1 MTSTGSPTQESGS
14 QEPGS
19 SGSMAQLRG
28 GFKTASARAGWWL
41 KRIQWPTIL
50 GLTLAIAAVTSGIA
64 TYLTLT
70 GAAGFVPSRSL
81 VITLL
86 LVNLAIVLTL
96 FALIAYRLVR
106 LWIAR
111 RAGSA
116 GARLHLRL
124 VAMFSFVAVMPAIIV
139 AVFAATT
146 LDRSLDSWFSERTR
160 TIIDNASTVAQAY
173 LNEHRQVLRADALA
187 MANDLNRYSPLYY
200 TNPPRF
206 REVMNTQVALRSL
219 SGGFVADAQGRL
231 MAYAE
236 GSAQTSIAPPSADV
250 LKNLGEGEAHLT
262 ASEEGDQVQALV
274 RLTGFGEAFLLVSRF
289 VDARVLEHLARTK
302 AAAAEYANLESR
314 RYTVQLTFALIYV
327 IVALLV
333 LLAAIW
339 LGLWAANRM
348 VAPIGDLVGAAE
360 RVSDGDLTTRVDVGS
375 DADEISA
382 LGRTF
387 NRMTGQ
393 LQSQRNELME
403 ANHQLDRR
411 RRFTETVLSGVSAGV
426 IGLDAKG
433 RVNLINRSCLSLLGR
448 TRDELIGQA
457 LTGSIPEMAIYVR
470 QAMARS
476 DRPAE
481 GQITLEQD
489 DGGERTLTVRV
500 ASEKSGDGS
509 HGYVVTLDDIS
520 ELVSA
525 QRASAWADI
534 ARRIAHEIKN
544 PLTPIQL
551 SAERLQRK
559 YGAHVEKDPEV
570 FEQCT
575 STIVRQVE
583 DLGRMVDEFSS
594 FARMPSAVFA
604 PEDVS
609 ALARDAVFMQRV
621 AAPHV
626 EFVLEGAD
634 DPIKVE
640 CDRRLVGQALTN
652 IIKNAVEAVDTWH
665 EQSPRTDDAQ
675 ETKDRIVVSLDNSGE
690 MVVLSV
696 SDTGIG
702 LPRSERY
709 RLLEPYVTRR
719 EKGTG
724 LGLAIV
730 KKIMEDHA
738 GSLVLED
745 APWVATGGH
754 GASIKLVLPRT
765 QVLAPDRDEA
775 TTVDVL
781 SSAPG
786 TDDISSDMSADM
798 PLMHS
803 APARLSGVGED

>member
-1 MTSTGSPTQESGS
+1 VVSGS
-14 QEPGS
+14 
-19 SGSMAQLRG
+19 
-28 GFKTASARAGWWL
+28 
-41 KRIQWPTIL
+41 
-50 GLTLAIAAVTSGIA
+50 A
-64 TYLTLT
+64 TYVGLT
-70 GAAGFVPSRSL
+70 GATDFEPSRAQA
-81 VITLL
+81 IALL

-116 GARLHLRL
+116 GARLHVRL

-160 TIIDNASTVAQAY
+160 TIIANASTVAEAY
-173 LNEHRQVLRADALA
+173 LNEHRQKLRDDALL
-187 MANDLNRYSPLYY
+187 MAKDLDRSAYLYQSNRTDFQKLMVQQAA
-200 TNPPRF
+200 F
-206 REVMNTQVALRSL
+206 RSL
-219 SGGFVADAQGRL
+219 AGAFIADGNGIL
-231 MAYAE
+231 MAYAP
-236 GSAQTSIAPPSADV
+236 GSTPTSIAPPSAET
-250 LKNLGEGEAHLT
+250 LSTLGEGEAHLT
-262 ASEEGDQVQALV
+262 ASDEGDQVQALV
-274 RLTGFGEAFLLVSRF
+274 RLTSFDNAFLLVTRL
-289 VDARVLEHLARTK
+289 VDAKVLDHLARTRL
-302 AAAAEYANLESR
+302 AAAEYANLESR

-348 VAPIGDLVGAAE
+348 VAPIGELVGAAE

-375 DADEISA
+375 DADEITA

-433 RVNLINRSCLSLLGR
+433 RIDLVNRSCLRLLGR
-448 TRDELIGQA
+448 TRDELVGQPLVA
-457 LTGSIPEMAIYVR
+457 CVPETAIYVR
-470 QAMARS
+470 QAMARN
-476 DRPAE
+476 DRPSE
-481 GQITLEQD
+481 GQITLEQE
-489 DGGERTLTVRV
+489 DGGDRTLTVRV
-500 ASEKSGDGS
+500 ASEMSGDGS

-551 SAERLQRK
+551 SAERLKRK
-559 YGAHVEKDPEV
+559 YGKQIANDPEV

-575 STIVRQVE
+575 NTIIRQVG

-594 FARMPSAVFA
+594 FARMPTAVMA
-604 PEDVS
+604 PEDLCE
-609 ALARDAVFMQRV
+609 LAKEAVFLQRV
-621 AAPHV
+621 ASPQITFEV
-626 EFVLEGAD
+626 EGMD
-634 DPIKVE
+634 DAVMLE
-640 CDRRLVGQALTN
+640 CDRRLIGQALTN
-652 IIKNAVEAVDTWH
+652 LIKNATEAIETRH
-665 EQSPRTDDAQ
+665 ETAGTEPDAS
-675 ETKDRIVVSLDNSGE
+675 EDRIVVSIDDSGE
-690 MVVLSV
+690 MVSLAV
-696 SDTGIG
+696 SDTGVG
-702 LPRSERY
+702 LPRGERY

-719 EKGTG
+719 DKGTG

-730 KKIMEDHA
+730 KKIMEDHS
-738 GSLVLED
+738 GNLLLED
-745 APWVATGGH
+745 APWVASGGH
-754 GASIKLVLPRT
+754 GASIRLVLPRT
-765 QVLAPDRDEA
+765 QTLENDPA
-775 TTVDVL
+775 TEEIYADN
-781 SSAPG
+781 
-786 TDDISSDMSADM
+786 TDNDDDAAV
-798 PLMHS
+798 PFGHS
-803 APARLSGVGED
+803 ASASD